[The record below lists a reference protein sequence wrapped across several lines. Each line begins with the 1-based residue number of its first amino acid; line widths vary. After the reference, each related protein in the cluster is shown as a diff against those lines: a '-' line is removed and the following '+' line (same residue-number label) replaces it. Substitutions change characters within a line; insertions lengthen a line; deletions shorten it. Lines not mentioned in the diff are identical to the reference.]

1 MILEKHYLQTVHE
14 CTKSYIELIALY
26 VHQKNSNHLRSHL
39 RAIVTLDH
47 SIFGTGITV
56 WHEIFSGVYFC
67 GLADFCV
74 LCELIF
80 AIRTD
85 WFSESTQYLELMIFS
100 FLSSTCNRKT
110 YFETIL
116 RCAYPM

>member
-1 MILEKHYLQTVHE
+1 M
-14 CTKSYIELIALY
+14 
-26 VHQKNSNHLRSHL
+26 
-39 RAIVTLDH
+39 TLDH

-85 WFSESTQYLELMIFS
+85 WFSESTQYLELMISS
-100 FLSSTCNRKT
+100 FLSSTDFLPEKGHLEFSEPFFWLKFSKR
-110 YFETIL
+110 
-116 RCAYPM
+116 